1 MTLSAIGTQWCTYPP
16 RTRISRLAGC
26 ILPRGVLYGMNH
38 CGQRPRRL
46 GRKVRSASVARESRY
61 GASEFGSPRRLPA
74 GRVCFDI
81 HQAGR
86 RRGWHQTPRSRSVTR
101 TCQQSGWARGHL
113 TNTSPSADP
122 ESKKGRRLP
131 ALRIFGGR
139 YWDRTS
145 DPCRVKR
152 KLAQAATCGFPHT
165 FEFTAILDSHACRCF
180 PWPARYVA
188 PLLHHFADSALA
200 FPFRTGQHSRV
211 VQSETPA
218 PGRKARFPRRLLATA
233 LPHLA
238 GDWTAV
244 GVPAPKVGR
253 PSQMKIEYAA
263 GAERLHGGTSD
274 RRGARTRPRIHSPR
288 PLGPAVRHRHRFRTT
303 TMRPYHRHPGHRGP
317 RTPLRR
323 GFEAHLATAC
333 SCRALQ
339 HSTWAP

>member
-1 MTLSAIGTQWCTYPP
+1 MSATRGSTCSTARQWSYGSRRTGRSALTRRRIAIRIRAAGWSSLAARRAHNPKVIGSNPIPATNIEARYAKASGLFACARERRRHGYMTERRMTLSAIGTQWCTYPP

-145 DPCRVKR
+145 DPCRVK
-152 KLAQAATCGFPHT
+152 
-165 FEFTAILDSHACRCF
+165 
-180 PWPARYVA
+180 
-188 PLLHHFADSALA
+188 
-200 FPFRTGQHSRV
+200 
-211 VQSETPA
+211 
-218 PGRKARFPRRLLATA
+218 
-233 LPHLA
+233 
-238 GDWTAV
+238 AV
-244 GVPAPKVGR
+244 LYR
-253 PSQMKIEYAA
+253 
-263 GAERLHGGTSD
+263 
-274 RRGARTRPRIHSPR
+274 
-288 PLGPAVRHRHRFRTT
+288 
-303 TMRPYHRHPGHRGP
+303 
-317 RTPLRR
+317 
-323 GFEAHLATAC
+323 
-333 SCRALQ
+333 
-339 HSTWAP
+339 